1 MRKIMVCNSKVPMVQ
16 PWFFWRSVLLTVL
29 CFWLLSSAQPAY
41 AADAVVSGAC
51 TETQFDAALTTVQ
64 TTGGG
69 TLTFAC
75 GGAKT
80 ITLTAQKNLIVN
92 TTLDGGGVITLSG
105 GDATRLFFVNGGV
118 RFVTNNI
125 TLSNGSSPVG
135 GGLVEA
141 TGAQMTFNNT
151 RLLNSRADAQ
161 GGAIYCFVGTGGT
174 LTLNNSTVEGNLSH
188 RGGGIYNDGCAM
200 TVNNSQ
206 FRNNRATLTS
216 SGGTAGG
223 GGIYNATGSQLTIVR
238 STLQGNNG
246 FDGGAL
252 TVATGASAL
261 IQGST
266 IQSNQA
272 AYGAGL
278 ENSGV
283 VTVTDSLLHDNRAE
297 NVGGGLWNLNGQVVM
312 TRTTVSANRAFEGG
326 GINSYGDHVEL
337 YNVNIINNQATG
349 SDGGGIYHTG
359 GTFFV
364 TNGTISGNTAKRDG
378 GGIHQNS
385 GDNLLLRNVT
395 VSGNQAERFGG
406 GFHHLARFAILINVT
421 LGNNMAVAGNALYES
436 ADGSAGPGILQLT
449 NTLIFGSV
457 NNCDGNLF
465 QSGGHNV
472 TAGSCSSLVNAT
484 DRQVNDALIG
494 ALSYNGGFFVMQTHL
509 PLAGS
514 PVINGGDGASCRAT
528 DQRGAARVGVCDVG
542 AVEADAALP
551 RGYLPLITK

>member
-1 MRKIMVCNSKVPMVQ
+1 MFQ
-16 PWFFWRSVLLTVL
+16 PHFSWRRALFVACLLWL
-29 CFWLLSSAQPAY
+29 CWLPQRAD

-69 TLTFAC
+69 TITFAC

-80 ITLTAQKNLIVN
+80 ITLTAQKNLIAN
-92 TTLDGGGVITLSG
+92 TTLDGSGLITLSG

-125 TLSNGSSPVG
+125 TLRNGSSAVG

-141 TGAQMTFNNT
+141 AGAQMTFNNT

-161 GGAIYCFVGTGGT
+161 GGAIYCFVGTDGT

-200 TVNNSQ
+200 TVNNTQ
-206 FRNNRATLTS
+206 LLNNRATLTS
-216 SGGTAGG
+216 TGGTAGG
-223 GGIYNATGSQLTIVR
+223 GGIYNATGGQLTIVR

-252 TVATGASAL
+252 YVAQGASAL

-297 NVGGGLWNLNGQVVM
+297 NVGGGLWNLTGRVVM

-337 YNVNIINNQATG
+337 YTVNVINNQATG

-364 TNGTISGNTAKRDG
+364 TNATISGNRAKLDG

-385 GDNLLLRNVT
+385 GDNLVLRNVT
-395 VSGNQAERFGG
+395 ISGNQAERFGG
-406 GFHHLARFAILINVT
+406 GFHHRARFAILTNVT
-421 LGNNMAVAGNALYES
+421 LGNNTAPAGNALYES
-436 ADGSAGPGILQLT
+436 ADGSVGPGVLQLT
-449 NTLIFGSV
+449 NTLIFGSA

-465 QSGGHNV
+465 QSGGHNL
-472 TAGSCSSLVNAT
+472 TAGSCSSLANAT
-484 DRQVNDALIG
+484 DRQVNDAG
-494 ALSYNGGFFVMQTHL
+494 MSALSYNGGFFVMQTHL
-509 PLAGS
+509 PLTGS
-514 PVINGGDGASCRAT
+514 PAINGGDSASCSAT

>member
-1 MRKIMVCNSKVPMVQ
+1 MIQ
-16 PWFFWRSVLLTVL
+16 HWFFWRSLLLIVL
-29 CFWLLSSAQPAY
+29 CLWLLWPAQPAY

-51 TETQFDAALTTVQ
+51 TETQFDAAISTVQ

-69 TLTFAC
+69 TITFAC

-80 ITLTAQKNLIVN
+80 ITLTAQKNLIAN

-118 RFVTNNI
+118 RFVANNI
-125 TLSNGSSPVG
+125 TLSNGSSAVG

-141 TGAQMTFNNT
+141 AGAQLIFNNT

-161 GGAIYCFVGTGGT
+161 GGAIYCFVGTDGT

-206 FRNNRATLTS
+206 FLNNRATLTS

-272 AYGAGL
+272 TYGAGL
-278 ENSGV
+278 ENSGM

-297 NVGGGLWNLNGQVVM
+297 NVGGGLWNLNGRVTM
-312 TRTTVSANRAFEGG
+312 TRTTISANRALEGG

-337 YNVNIINNQATG
+337 FNVNILNNQATG
-349 SDGGGIYHTG
+349 SDGGGIYHSG

-364 TNGTISGNTAKRDG
+364 TNATISGNTAKRDG

-385 GDNLLLRNVT
+385 GDNLVLHNVT
-395 VSGNQAERFGG
+395 VSRNQAERFGG
-406 GFHHLARFAILINVT
+406 GFHHAARFAILTNVT
-421 LGNNMAVAGNALYES
+421 LGNNTAPAGNALYES
-436 ADGSAGPGILQLT
+436 ADGSAGPGVLQLT
-449 NTLIFGSV
+449 NTLIFGSA

-472 TAGSCSSLVNAT
+472 TAGSCSSLANAT
-484 DRQVNDALIG
+484 DRQVSDAMMG
-494 ALSYNGGFFVMQTHL
+494 ALTYNGGFFVMQTHL
-509 PLAGS
+509 PLTGS
-514 PVINGGDGASCRAT
+514 PVINGGDGTRCSST
-528 DQRGAARVGVCDVG
+528 DQRGATRVGVCDVG

>member
-1 MRKIMVCNSKVPMVQ
+1 MFQ
-16 PWFFWRSVLLTVL
+16 PHFPWRRTLFVACLLWL
-29 CFWLLSSAQPAY
+29 CWPPQRTH

-69 TLTFAC
+69 TITFAC

-80 ITLTAQKNLIVN
+80 ITLTAQKNLIAN
-92 TTLDGGGVITLSG
+92 TTLDGGDLITLSG

-125 TLSNGSSPVG
+125 TLRNGSSAVG

-141 TGAQMTFNNT
+141 AGAQMTFNNT

-161 GGAIYCFVGTGGT
+161 GGAIYCFVGTDGT

-200 TVNNSQ
+200 TVNNTQ
-206 FRNNRATLTS
+206 LLNNRATLTS
-216 SGGTAGG
+216 TGGTAGG
-223 GGIYNATGSQLTIVR
+223 GGIYNATGGQLTIVR

-252 TVATGASAL
+252 YVAQGASAL

-297 NVGGGLWNLNGQVVM
+297 NVGGGLWNLTGRVVM

-337 YNVNIINNQATG
+337 YTVNVINNQATG

-364 TNGTISGNTAKRDG
+364 TNATISGNRAKLDG

-385 GDNLLLRNVT
+385 GDNLVLRNVT
-395 VSGNQAERFGG
+395 ISGNQAERFGG
-406 GFHHLARFAILINVT
+406 GFHHRARFAILTNVT
-421 LGNNMAVAGNALYES
+421 LGNNTAPAGNALYES
-436 ADGSAGPGILQLT
+436 ADGSVGPGVLQLT
-449 NTLIFGSV
+449 NTLLFGSA

-465 QSGGHNV
+465 QSGGHNL
-472 TAGSCSSLVNAT
+472 TAGSCSSLANAT
-484 DRQVNDALIG
+484 DRQVNDAGMG
-494 ALSYNGGFFVMQTHL
+494 ALTYNGGFFVMQTHL
-509 PLAGS
+509 PLTGS
-514 PVINGGDGASCRAT
+514 PAINGGDSASCSAT
-528 DQRGAARVGVCDVG
+528 DQRGAVRVGVCDVG